1 MLSEWDTKKL
11 VDRILT
17 ARKKSR
23 PKVSKHSVSK
33 KTGRKTI
40 VKVHK
45 GVAKRFFRLDDYG
58 KEWAYW
64 GSARNVDVFH
74 FDEPFNGS
82 KGDPSLAASRC
93 ASSIVWID
101 CESKRAFYK
110 KLNGRWVDD
119 ADPSGN
125 LLEFLT

>member
-1 MLSEWDTKKL
+1 MLSKWESKKL
-11 VDRILT
+11 AGRILT

-33 KTGRKTI
+33 KTGEKTI
-40 VKVHK
+40 VQVHK
-45 GVAKRFFRLDDYG
+45 GIAKRFFPLDHYG
-58 KEWAYW
+58 REWAYW
-64 GSARNVDVFH
+64 GSARSVDVFH

-82 KGDPSLAASRC
+82 KGDLFLAAS
-93 ASSIVWID
+93 IVSID